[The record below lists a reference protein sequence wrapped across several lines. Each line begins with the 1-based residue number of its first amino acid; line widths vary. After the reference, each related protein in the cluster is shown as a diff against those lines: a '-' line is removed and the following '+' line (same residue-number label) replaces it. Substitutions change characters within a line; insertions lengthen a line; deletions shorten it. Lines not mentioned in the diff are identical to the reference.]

1 MKDQKSLT
9 SRMLTREQAAVYLNI
24 PTSTLYK
31 MVSRREIPYVKHN
44 ANLYFD
50 KELLDQW
57 LKEKTT
63 MPMYLLIPNKCN
75 GSIVSTTSRVFI

>member
-1 MKDQKSLT
+1 
-9 SRMLTREQAAVYLNI
+9 MLTREQAAVYLNI
-24 PTSTLYK
+24 PTNTLYK

-50 KELLDQW
+50 KDLLDQW

-63 MPMYLLIPNKCN
+63 MPIY
-75 GSIVSTTSRVFI
+75 

>member
-24 PTSTLYK
+24 HTNTLYK

-50 KELLDQW
+50 KDLLDQW

-63 MPMYLLIPNKCN
+63 MPMY
-75 GSIVSTTSRVFI
+75 

>member
-24 PTSTLYK
+24 PTNTLYK

-63 MPMYLLIPNKCN
+63 MPMY
-75 GSIVSTTSRVFI
+75 

>member
-9 SRMLTREQAAVYLNI
+9 SRMLTREQTAVYLNI
-24 PTSTLYK
+24 PTNTLYK

-50 KELLDQW
+50 KDLLDQW

-63 MPMYLLIPNKCN
+63 MPMY
-75 GSIVSTTSRVFI
+75 

>member
-24 PTSTLYK
+24 PTNTLYK

-50 KELLDQW
+50 KDLLDQW
-57 LKEKTT
+57 LKEKTK
-63 MPMYLLIPNKCN
+63 MPMY
-75 GSIVSTTSRVFI
+75 